1 MSATSW
7 FIVGLLAGAAAMLGA
22 NLIWRACRQ
31 PPGRGRRGLFIGAV
45 AAAAVA
51 AFGGGML
58 LAADGHRTPSSHP
71 LIAAAAST
79 PPPVMTDGSAMPSAA
94 TMSRML
100 AAPGA
105 AAAPSAEPM
114 DQAASRLAA
123 RLNRQ
128 GGTAAD
134 WNLLAQAYDFL
145 GRPADARRARARAAQ
160 ADAGPASAR
169 AP

>member
-58 LAADGHRTPSSHP
+58 LAADGHRTPSP
-71 LIAAAAST
+71 LPLAAAASL
-79 PPPVMTDGSAMPSAA
+79 PPVMTGGSAMPSAA

-123 RLNRQ
+123 RLKSR

-134 WNLLAQAYDFL
+134 WSLLAQAYDFL
-145 GRPADARRARARAAQ
+145 GRPDDARRARARAAQ
-160 ADAGPASAR
+160 AGASPAGAPA
-169 AP
+169 P